1 MEALHTYG
9 SAVLA
14 TEMVQVP
21 YAVQHPNTLVPYPE
35 AEAAYALRHVRAQ
48 AVIESQEIQNAHRI
62 GMDQLPSCHDVA
74 LDWKKLS

>member
-21 YAVQHPNTLVPYPE
+21 YALQHPNTLVPYPE
-35 AEAAYALRHVRAQ
+35 AEVAYALRHVRAQ
-48 AVIESQEIQNAHRI
+48 AAIENQEIQKAFQI
-62 GMDQLPSCHDVA
+62 GMDQMLSCHDVA
-74 LDWKKLS
+74 LDWEKLS